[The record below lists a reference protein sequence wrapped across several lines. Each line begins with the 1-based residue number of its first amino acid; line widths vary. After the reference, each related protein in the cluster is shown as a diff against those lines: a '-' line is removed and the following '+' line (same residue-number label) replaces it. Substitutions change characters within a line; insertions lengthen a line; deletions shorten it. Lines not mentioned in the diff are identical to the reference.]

1 MSEALMGSF
10 APDVFPP
17 ARTPKGL
24 GRDWVPVLRR
34 LPLFEGMPSRQLSRI
49 PARLRRFRPG
59 ERIVRAGDPGNAFYV
74 VLDGEVRFDPPKQK
88 SLILK
93 AGDYFGEMALL
104 DGAPRSADITAVG
117 SVTTMVIG
125 RSAFMKL
132 LRAEPRIA
140 ESLLRT
146 LASRLRAA
154 QTQD

>member
-1 MSEALMGSF
+1 M
-10 APDVFPP
+10 
-17 ARTPKGL
+17 
-24 GRDWVPVLRR
+24 
-34 LPLFEGMPSRQLSRI
+34 
-49 PARLRRFRPG
+49 
-59 ERIVRAGDPGNAFYV
+59 
-74 VLDGEVRFDPPKQK
+74 RFDPPKQK

-132 LRAEPRIA
+132 LREEPRIA

-146 LASRLRAA
+146 LASWLRAA
-154 QTQD
+154 QTQY